1 MEEIEMVRGYALD
14 LARMVLS
21 IVEVGKRSPMSM
33 IAQREEACRATDH
46 QRWQVIAPTIQ
57 E

>member
-46 QRWQVIAPTIQ
+46 QHWQVIAATTQ
-57 E
+57 V